1 MTAPSSTGRL
11 VRAFLGQGLLALLA
25 LVALTVGLTVQDMA
39 DGGALDYETGA
50 YDVDSY
56 AAVGDS
62 WDESNYAGLGLIDAI
77 RIEVDPATDQ
87 EVFAGF
93 AAPEDA
99 QAFLDGVDHTLIH
112 RATDS
117 SGPTTEDVPGG
128 APTALPADAGIW
140 TAQTT
145 GSGVQTLEL
154 DTEHLEGEYVPIV
167 MNADGSPAVAGEVTV
182 YFDIPALPGVITGAY
197 VLAALLLALTAY
209 LAARTLRRHR
219 AAR

>member
-11 VRAFLGQGLLALLA
+11 VRAFIGQGLLALLA
-25 LVALTVGLTVQDMA
+25 LTALAVGFAVQDMA

-62 WDESNYAGLGLIDAI
+62 WDESNYTGLGLIDAI

-93 AAPEDA
+93 ATPEGA

-112 RATDS
+112 RATDAG
-117 SGPTTEDVPGG
+117 GPTTEAVPGD
-128 APTALPADAGIW
+128 APTTLPGEADIW

-154 DTEHLEGEYVPIV
+154 DTENLEGEYVPIV

-182 YFDIPALPGVITGAY
+182 YFDIPSLPWIIGAVYGVGL
-197 VLAALLLALTAY
+197 VLLALTAF
-209 LAARTLRRHR
+209 LATRAVRRHR
-219 AAR
+219 TAR